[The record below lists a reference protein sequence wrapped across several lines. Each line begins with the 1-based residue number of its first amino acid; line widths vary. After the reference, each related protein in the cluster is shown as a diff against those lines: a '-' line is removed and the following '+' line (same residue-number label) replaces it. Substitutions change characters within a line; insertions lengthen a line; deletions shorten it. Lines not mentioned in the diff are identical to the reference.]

1 MRRRP
6 APRQKRWTIIADKR
20 DYYEVLGIDR
30 GAEQKAVKDAFRNL
44 AMKYH
49 PDRNKEAGAE
59 ERFKEIAEAY
69 AVLSDPNKRAE
80 YDARGFPGVE
90 GFSQDDLYGGI
101 NFDDIFGGLNFDF
114 GGPFSGFFRDRPTGP
129 VRGDNIEMALPIP
142 LARVASGGEESIRL
156 SRPVACS
163 ACMGTGAKG
172 GAKPRKCDTCNGTG
186 RIAHSNQK
194 EHLLIQQISTCPA
207 CHGRGTLIDHPCP
220 TCGGSGELD
229 SEETLTVKIPVG
241 IEEGMALRIP
251 GKGMKSPDPG
261 GVAGDLF
268 VVVNSMPDPR
278 FERDGADLFR
288 RVAIPLTDAVLGT
301 TLQVPTLNGSSN
313 VTIPPGTQPGAML
326 RLKGLGLPEFGGG
339 RNGQMYLHVDVL
351 IPEKLTDQERELYQR
366 LRAIGGKRQFP

>member
-1 MRRRP
+1 M
-6 APRQKRWTIIADKR
+6 
-20 DYYEVLGIDR
+20 LGIDR

-69 AVLSDPNKRAE
+69 AVLSDPKKRAE
-80 YDARGFPGVE
+80 YDARGFSGVE

-114 GGPFSGFFRDRPTGP
+114 GGPFSGFFHRRKAGP
-129 VRGDNIEMALPIP
+129 VRGDNIEMELYIP
-142 LARVASGGEESIRL
+142 LARVAAGGEEKIRL
-156 SRPVACS
+156 SRPVACE
-163 ACMGTGAKG
+163 A
-172 GAKPRKCDTCNGTG
+172 CNGTG
-186 RIAHSNQK
+186 AEGGAQPRVCETCNGKGRVARSNQK
-194 EHLLIQQISTCPA
+194 EHLLIQQITTCPA
-207 CHGRGTLIDHPCP
+207 CHGRGTLIDHPCA
-220 TCGGSGELD
+220 TCHGSGELT

-261 GVAGDLF
+261 GAAGDLF
-268 VVVNSMPDPR
+268 VVVRSKTDPR

-288 RVAIPLTDAVLGT
+288 QVSIPLTDAVLGA
-301 TLQVPTLNGSSN
+301 TLQVPTLNGSSS

-339 RNGQMYLHVDVL
+339 RNGQMYLRVDVQ
-351 IPEKLTDQERELYQR
+351 IPEKLSREERELYER
-366 LRAIGGKRQFP
+366 LRAIGGKWQFSRLWK